1 MDENIKNVI
10 EVKNVSIEFPGV
22 KALQNVSCIFESGK
36 AKALIGANGAGKS
49 TLMKVLAGANGTYT
63 GDIYFNGE
71 HVEIRNPRAAR
82 ALGIGIV
89 YQEVDS
95 VLTPNLSVA
104 ENIMLDYMV
113 YELNGPGIV
122 NWKRI
127 NQEAQKVLETLGITI
142 SVTALVSTLTLA
154 QKQMVVIA
162 RAIMQQCK
170 FLILDEPTAP
180 LSQRE
185 TETLFSLVEKLKSM
199 GCGII
204 FISHRLN
211 ELFQICED
219 IVVLKDGMKVGE
231 VTVSE
236 ALQVN
241 DIVKMM
247 LGGIMQAEID
257 KSGRTIGET
266 VLKTKGLEDKD
277 HKVHDINIEV
287 KRGEIV
293 GISGLVGAGKTELCK
308 TLFGAFGK
316 ISGECWINGTKVSFD
331 SPSEAIKSG
340 LALIPEERRKEGI
353 LVGESVCNNLSV
365 VTLNKYTSVAGF
377 IHRKKEKEAA
387 LEKIKSLLIKT
398 PSYRQKVGLLSGGNQ
413 QKVTIGKWLDSNAD
427 VYIFDEPTK
436 GIDVG
441 AKQEIYKLIVEL
453 ARQGKSVIY
462 TSSEQAEI
470 MLLSDRIYVMYDG
483 TVQKELVT
491 KNTNEEEIL
500 FYSTG
505 GAKAN
510 E

>member
-1 MDENIKNVI
+1 MDNIMKNVI
-10 EVKNVSIEFPGV
+10 EVKGISIEFPGV
-22 KALQNVSCIFESGK
+22 KALQDVSCCFESGK

-49 TLMKVLAGANGTYT
+49 TLMKVLAGANAAYT

-104 ENIMLDYMV
+104 ENIMIDYLI
-113 YELNGPGIV
+113 YDLKGAGIIR
-122 NWKRI
+122 WKKI
-127 NQEAQKVLETLGITI
+127 NEEAKKVLEELGISI
-142 SVTALVSTLTLA
+142 KVTTLVSGLTLA

-162 RAIMQQCK
+162 RAIMQKCK

-180 LSQRE
+180 LSQKE
-185 TETLFSLVEKLKSM
+185 TETLFKLVQKLKAL

-211 ELFQICED
+211 ELFEICED
-219 IVVLKDGMKVGE
+219 IVVLKDGIKVGE
-231 VTVSE
+231 VEVSE
-236 ALQVN
+236 AVQVG

-247 LGGIMQAEID
+247 LGGIYQEEVD
-257 KSGRTIGET
+257 KSGRLTGET
-266 VLKTKGLEDKD
+266 VLETRNLADRQNRI
-277 HKVHDINIEV
+277 HHINLKV
-287 KRGEIV
+287 KRGEII

-316 ISGECWINGTKVSFD
+316 VQGEYIVKGNQVSFQ
-331 SPSEAIKSG
+331 SPSDAIRAG
-340 LALIPEERRKEGI
+340 MALIPEERRKEGI
-353 LVGESVCNNLSV
+353 LVSESVSHNLSV
-365 VTLNKYTSVAGF
+365 VTLGRYTGLAGY
-377 IHRKKEKEAA
+377 INRKKENYAA
-387 LEKIKSLLIKT
+387 KKKIEDLLIKT
-398 PSYRQKVGLLSGGNQ
+398 PSYNQKVGLLSGGNQ
-413 QKVTIGKWLDSNAD
+413 QKVTIGKWLDSDAD
-427 VYIFDEPTK
+427 VYIFDEPAK

-441 AKQEIYKLIVEL
+441 AKHEIYKLIIEL
-453 ARQGKSVIY
+453 SRQGKSVIY
-462 TSSEQAEI
+462 TSSEQAEV

-483 TVQKELVT
+483 TVQKELKT
-491 KNTNEEEIL
+491 EQTNEEEIL

-505 GAKAN
+505 GTDKN

>member
-1 MDENIKNVI
+1 MDENIKNII

-22 KALQNVSCIFESGK
+22 KALQNINCIFESGK

-63 GDIYFNGE
+63 GDIFFNGE
-71 HVEIRNPRAAR
+71 HVEIRSPRAAR

-113 YELNGPGIV
+113 YELKGPGIV
-122 NWKRI
+122 NWKKI
-127 NQEAQKVLETLGITI
+127 NQEAKKILSNLEI
-142 SVTALVSTLTLA
+142 SINVTALVSTLTLA

-185 TETLFSLVEKLKSM
+185 TETLFKLVDRLKSM

-211 ELFQICED
+211 ELFQVCED
-219 IVVLKDGMKVGE
+219 IVVLKDGVKIGE

-236 ALQVN
+236 ALHVN

-247 LGGIMQAEID
+247 LGGIMQNEID
-257 KSGRTIGET
+257 KSGRSIGKT
-266 VLKTKGLEDKD
+266 VLKTQNLEDKN
-277 HKVHDINIEV
+277 HKIHDINIEV
-287 KRGEIV
+287 RQGEIV

-308 TLFGAFGK
+308 TLFGAYGK
-316 ISGECWINGTKVSFD
+316 IQGDYWINGSKVFFV
-331 SPSEAIKSG
+331 SPSDAIKAG
-340 LALIPEERRKEGI
+340 LALIPEERRKEGL
-353 LVGESVCNNLSV
+353 LVGESVCHNLSV
-365 VTLNKYTSVAGF
+365 VTLNKYTGIAGF
-377 IHRKKEKEAA
+377 INRKKERDGA

-398 PSYRQKVGLLSGGNQ
+398 PSYKQKVGLLSGGNQ

-427 VYIFDEPTK
+427 IYIFDEPTK

-441 AKQEIYKLIVEL
+441 AKQEIYKLIVQL
-453 ARQGKSVIY
+453 AKHGKSVIY
-462 TSSEQAEI
+462 TSSEQTEI

-483 TVQKELVT
+483 TVQKELLT
-491 KNTNEEEIL
+491 LDTTEQEIL

-505 GAKAN
+505 GTKEN
-510 E
+510 D

>member
-1 MDENIKNVI
+1 MDGEVKNVI
-10 EVKNVSIEFPGV
+10 EVKDVSIEFPGV
-22 KALQNVSCIFESGK
+22 KALQNINCTFESGK

-49 TLMKVLAGANGTYT
+49 TLMKILAGANETYT
-63 GDIYFNGE
+63 GDIYFNDK

-82 ALGIGIV
+82 ALGISIV

-104 ENIMLDYMV
+104 ENIMLDHMI
-113 YELNGPGIV
+113 YEWKGAGVI
-122 NWKRI
+122 NWKKL
-127 NQEAQKVLETLGITI
+127 NQEAKRVLYDLGIDI
-142 SVTALVSTLTLA
+142 DVTSLVSSLTLA

-162 RAIMQQCK
+162 RSIVQKCK

-185 TETLFSLVEKLKSM
+185 TQTLFDLVERLKNK

-219 IVVLKDGMKVGE
+219 IVVLKDGNKVGE
-231 VTVSE
+231 VSVSE
-236 ALQVN
+236 ALQIS
-241 DIVKMM
+241 DIVRMM
-247 LGGIMQAEID
+247 LGGIMQDDID
-257 KSGRTIGET
+257 KSGRTIGEV
-266 VLKTKGLEDKD
+266 VLRTENLEDKG
-277 HKVHDINIEV
+277 HKIHDISIEV
-287 KRGEIV
+287 HKGEIV

-316 ISGECWINGTKVSFD
+316 PQGEYYIKGKKISFS
-331 SPSEAIKSG
+331 SPSDAIKEG

-353 LVGESVCNNLSV
+353 LVGESVCHNLSV
-365 VTLNKYTSVAGF
+365 VTLKRYTGLAGF
-377 IHRKKEKEAA
+377 IFRRKEKEAA
-387 LEKIKSLLIKT
+387 NKKISSLLIKT
-398 PSYRQKVGLLSGGNQ
+398 PSYNQKVGLLSGGNQ
-413 QKVTIGKWLDSNAD
+413 QKVTIGKWIDSDAD
-427 VYIFDEPTK
+427 IYIFDEPTK

-453 ARQGKSVIY
+453 AKQGKSIIY

-483 TVQKELVT
+483 TVQKELQT
-491 KNTNEEEIL
+491 ENTNEEEIL

-510 E
+510 G